1 MTTTGNS
8 GRSSR
13 IAAVLIASAAAV
25 ALTACGSSSSSKT
38 TTSNP
43 LAPAVSASAG
53 SIVIGSNNFA
63 ESTLLA
69 DIYGVTLK
77 AQGIKVSYKYNIGSR
92 EVTYGLLKNG
102 DIQLMPEYNGAL
114 LAYLNKNATPTSAA
128 DTDSEL
134 SSQLAAG
141 LEVLNP
147 APAEDKDSLTVNA
160 ATAAKYHLT
169 SASTIADLVPYE
181 NDLTL
186 GAAPEFQTRQEGLLG
201 LASEYNLKFK
211 AFKALDAGGPLTEGA
226 LKADNIQVGDIF
238 TTDTTITSD
247 GWVTLQD
254 PKDLFG
260 YQNIVPVGQKSAL
273 TPSVVADLNAVSA
286 KLTTAD
292 LLQLDSQTGS
302 KGADPLTVATAWLKS
317 VGLPA

>member
-1 MTTTGNS
+1 MTTTGTS
-8 GRSSR
+8 GRFPR
-13 IAAVLIASAAAV
+13 IAAIVIASAVAV
-25 ALTACGSSSSSKT
+25 SLTACGSSKSTSG
-38 TTSNP
+38 SNP
-43 LAPAVSASAG
+43 LAPAATTAAAG

-92 EVTYGLLKNG
+92 EVTYGLLRNG

-114 LAYLNKNATPTSAA
+114 LAYLDKNATPTSTA

-134 SSQLAAG
+134 SAKLAAG
-141 LEVLNP
+141 LEVLTP
-147 APAEDKDSLTVNA
+147 APAQDRDSLTVNA
-160 ATAAKYHLT
+160 PTAAKYHLT
-169 SASTIADLVPYE
+169 TSSTIADLVPYE
-181 NDLTL
+181 SDLTL

-211 AFKALDAGGPLTEGA
+211 GFKALDAGGPLTEGA
-226 LKADNIQVGDIF
+226 LKANNIQVGDIF
-238 TTDTTITSD
+238 TTDTTISAD

-254 PKDLFG
+254 PKNLFG
-260 YQNIVPVGQKSAL
+260 YQNIVPVGQKAAL
-273 TPSVVADLNAVSA
+273 TPTVVAALNAVSA

-292 LLQLDSQTGS
+292 LLQLDTQTGS
-302 KGADPLTVATAWLKS
+302 KGADPLTVATSWLKS